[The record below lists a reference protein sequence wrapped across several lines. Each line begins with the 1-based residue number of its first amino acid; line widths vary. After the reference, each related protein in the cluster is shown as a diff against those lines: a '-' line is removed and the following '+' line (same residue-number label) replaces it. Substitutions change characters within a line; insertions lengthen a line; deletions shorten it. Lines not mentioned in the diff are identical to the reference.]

1 MPVSRWLYCA
11 RFSFWAPLKQ
21 CEALEWQ
28 FFRDTVT
35 DDYDNNAIESVIFYN
50 LFLILSLNNHTLPR
64 ITDYHLNVMKLGSS
78 KIDALFILSFLDFQI
93 SENKN

>member
-21 CEALEWQ
+21 CEALEGQ
-28 FFRDTVT
+28 FFRETVT
-35 DDYDNNAIESVIFYN
+35 DDYDNN

-78 KIDALFILSFLDFQI
+78 KIDALLILSFLDFQI